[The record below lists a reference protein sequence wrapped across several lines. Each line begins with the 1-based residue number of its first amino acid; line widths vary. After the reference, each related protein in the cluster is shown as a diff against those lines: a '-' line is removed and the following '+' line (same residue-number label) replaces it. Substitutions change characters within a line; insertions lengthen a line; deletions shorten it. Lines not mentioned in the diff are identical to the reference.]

1 MAEDQQW
8 PRAPRAAE
16 EPFAGTR
23 PITDRAPFTITVLD
37 LPTAEDVVQTE
48 TPVEVEVPQGVNQQR
63 HAYVMLTLGVAAVL
77 LVILYQIQFAPLVLR
92 FKHGLQ
98 RRIYGERTYE
108 ARPPKAAGP
117 VIGPH

>member
-1 MAEDQQW
+1 MADDQQW
-8 PRAPRAAE
+8 PRARRAAD

-23 PITDRAPFTITVLD
+23 PITDRAPFTVTVLD

-48 TPVEVEVPQGVNQQR
+48 TPVEVEVPQRVSQQR
-63 HAYVMLTLGVAAVL
+63 HAYVMVTLGIATVL
-77 LVILYQIQFAPLVLR
+77 LVILYQIQFAPLALR

-108 ARPPKAAGP
+108 ARRPKSVGP
-117 VIGPH
+117 VIAPH

>member
-1 MAEDQQW
+1 MPEDQKW
-8 PRAPRAAE
+8 PRPRRAPD

-23 PITDRAPFTITVLD
+23 PITDREPFTVTVLD
-37 LPTAEDVVQTE
+37 LPTAEDAVQTDA
-48 TPVEVEVPQGVNQQR
+48 PVSVEIPQRVAEQR
-63 HAYVMLTLGVAAVL
+63 HAYVMLAIGVAAVML
-77 LVILYQIQFAPLVLR
+77 AMFYQIQFAPLVLR

-108 ARPPKAAGP
+108 ARRPKSAGA